1 MCTHCNSSFG
11 LLFFKQGYFIR
22 LTTRPASQLMSAV
35 IVGTAARER
44 SERGPL
50 KICLYN
56 VGNRSFRLV
65 SSIQLISLCMT
76 TWFFFEGKSQLSF
89 HDLLTSLVALRSF
102 RHFLCMHFLV
112 NSSNLP
118 VRLIFC
124 VPQNPLCQPQPTG
137 HLPKVSPKKQK
148 MQRQTL
154 KRTDKSTY

>member
-1 MCTHCNSSFG
+1 MSTHCNSSFG
-11 LLFFKQGYFIR
+11 LFFFKQGYFIR

-56 VGNRSFRLV
+56 VGNRSF

-89 HDLLTSLVALRSF
+89 HDLLTSLAALRSF

-118 VRLIFC
+118 VQTHFC